1 MSQKEF
7 IKTKYERL
15 KKVLIYIKNSL
26 IYSDGNIYF
35 TVDSSLEKK
44 HSNWLR

>member
-15 KKVLIYIKNSL
+15 KKVLIYIKKQFDIFSWQYL
-26 IYSDGNIYF
+26 F
-35 TVDSSLEKK
+35 DS
-44 HSNWLR
+44 